1 MKCGF
6 VSLVGRPNVGKS
18 TLLNSLLGMKLAITS
33 NVSGTTRNVI
43 QGIYHDEDS
52 QIIFIDTP
60 GIHKPTHKLGN
71 LMNKKAYNNT
81 DGVDVILFLVDIYK
95 GFGRGDEFILDKI
108 KDHDVPIFLLL
119 NKVDQFK
126 DKSVLLEK
134 INELKDKYSFAEII
148 PISAKK
154 KNNLDQL
161 VSSIKKYLPEMDK
174 IYSDEDLTN
183 VSTRFIMAEF
193 VREKVLE
200 LTRQEIPH
208 SVTCYVENYEEDEK
222 VVHIQVLIVVD
233 RENIKKIIIGK
244 GGSMLK
250 EIGSRARHDMEAF
263 LGKKVFLETY
273 VKTLKNWRDEE
284 KYFLELGLKEEDEY
298 FLYKIKIKS
307 PL

>member
-18 TLLNSLLGMKLAITS
+18 TLLNSILGMKLAITS

-43 QGIYHDEDS
+43 QGIYNDDDS

-60 GIHKPTHKLGN
+60 GIHKPTHKLGT

-81 DGVDVILFLVDIYK
+81 EGVDVILFLVDIYK
-95 GFGRGDEFILDKI
+95 GFGRGDEFILNKI
-108 KDHDVPIFLLL
+108 KDHHVPVFLLL

-126 DKSVLLEK
+126 DKSILLEK
-134 INELKDKYSFAEII
+134 INELKEKYDFAEII

-154 KNNLDQL
+154 KSNLDNL
-161 VSSIKKYLPEMDK
+161 LETIKKYLPDSDK

-200 LTRQEIPH
+200 LTREEIPH
-208 SVTCYVENYEEDEK
+208 TVTCYVENYEEDDDL
-222 VVHIQVLIVVD
+222 VHIQVLIVVD

-250 EIGSRARHDMEAF
+250 EIGTRARHDMENF

-284 KYFLELGLKEEDEY
+284 KYFLDLGLKDEDE
-298 FLYKIKIKS
+298 
-307 PL
+307 

>member
-43 QGIYHDEDS
+43 QGIYNDSSS

-60 GIHKPTHKLGN
+60 GIHKPTHKLGS
-71 LMNKKAYNNT
+71 LMNKKAYSHT
-81 DGVDVILFLVDIYK
+81 EGVDVILFLVDIYQ

-108 KDHDVPIFLLL
+108 KDKNVPIFLLL

-134 INELKDKYSFAEII
+134 INELKDKYDFAEII

-154 KNNLDQL
+154 KSNLDNL
-161 VSSIKKYLPEMDK
+161 IESLKKYLPQMEQ
-174 IYSDEDLTN
+174 IYSLEDLTN
-183 VSTRFIMAEF
+183 VSTRFILAEF

-208 SVTCYVENYEEDEK
+208 SVTCYVENYEEDDTL
-222 VVHIQVLIVVD
+222 VHVQVLIVVD

-244 GGSMLK
+244 GGAMLK
-250 EIGSRARHDMEAF
+250 EIGSRARRDMEEF
-263 LGKKVFLETY
+263 LGKKVYLETY

-284 KYFLELGLKEEDEY
+284 KYFLELGLEEDE
-298 FLYKIKIKS
+298 
-307 PL
+307 